1 MSCGATSQ
9 SVSSVRL
16 PSGEKGTVMAAN
28 DVDVLLA
35 QAQDPTATQEKLR
48 ELWDTTK
55 STRVRRAVASNP
67 NADSKTMCMAA
78 RLYIREVITNPS
90 FELLNLFNEDKFV
103 KQVYEAYT
111 DPAEFYRKTQLSNI
125 KNVNGNRINIARA
138 LLVSPNLRSAKI
150 LQDICACMGSAEF
163 KRELKE
169 PEVKRNVLGVFK
181 GSRGFFGPS
190 CLMFLLNNDVIDLS
204 EFEKALDQQ
213 QSGTSYYTS
222 KGAYTKFV
230 QSNMENYR
238 LLFRFISV
246 NRPGNIRDLVKNVKT
261 DKSYRTDEQLG
272 VYANLYR
279 DFLLYD
285 VAKRRQ
291 VQEHRKSRYGYYGY
305 SGPSDEDYS
314 HHISDL
320 IWTTIRMR
328 NMEGKDL
335 DNTDFDAI
343 YRDICAVGFDS
354 DFGPYKCEL
363 KLGNAAGTITGRTK
377 VCEKLMALKDD
388 RAFEFFVTSGM
399 VWDEWYGKGDA
410 NNLESKLVERLNRIN
425 KGRFDRNE
433 PVLYPRSDLD
443 YFPTI
448 TVTQRNGL
456 DQDRDKYRFNRRE
469 DNEVLPLP
477 VESGRIGM
485 EEIVVMA
492 VKAANA

>member
-1 MSCGATSQ
+1 
-9 SVSSVRL
+9 
-16 PSGEKGTVMAAN
+16 MAVN

-35 QAQDPTATQEKLR
+35 KAQDPTATQEELR

-78 RLYIREVITNPS
+78 RLYIREVIANPS

-103 KQVYEAYT
+103 KQVYEAYS
-111 DPAEFYRKTQLSNI
+111 DPAAFYAKTQLSNI

-138 LLVSPNLRSAKI
+138 LLVSPNLRSARI

-169 PEVKRNVLGVFK
+169 PDVKRNVVGVFK
-181 GSRGFFGPS
+181 GSRGFFGLS
-190 CLMFLLNNDVIDLS
+190 CLMFLLNNDVIDLT
-204 EFEKALDQQ
+204 EFEKALYHQK
-213 QSGTSYYTS
+213 SGTSYYTS

-246 NRPGNIRDLVKNVKT
+246 NRPNNIRDLVKNAKT
-261 DKSYRTDEQLG
+261 DESYRTDEQIG

-285 VAKRRQ
+285 VVKSRQ
-291 VQEHRKSRYGYYGY
+291 VLENHKSRYGYCRY
-305 SGPSDEDYS
+305 SSLSEEYHS

-328 NMEGKDL
+328 NMKGKDL
-335 DNTDFDAI
+335 EHTDFDAI

-363 KLGNAAGTITGRTK
+363 KLGNAAGTIAGRTK

-399 VWDEWYGKGDA
+399 IWDEWYGRGDA

-425 KGRFDRNE
+425 KVRFDRNE
-433 PVLYPRSDLD
+433 PVLYTHSDLD
-443 YFPTI
+443 YFSTI
-448 TVTQRNGL
+448 TVTQLNGL
-456 DQDRDKYRFNRRE
+456 DQDLDKYRLNRRE
-469 DNEVLPLP
+469 NETVLPLP
-477 VESGRIGM
+477 TESGRIGM

-492 VKAANA
+492 VKAANSC